1 MLTIESAREPSYPEE
16 PSFKL
21 QFFVCHGA
29 PFAQCISPISLF
41 SHLHL
46 PCFPSWLYM
55 TISDWRFTT
64 WNINFWWLSPHVFSI
79 LYIKTP
85 QCADDTLTYIY
96 VYHNTYIY
104 THIFIY
110 LNLYMIS
117 PSAIPTPHVEAKMCL
132 GARKAEAK
140 SLYDDR
146 PDVKEE
152 VPKVEVHLF
161 LLGDGCW

>member
-1 MLTIESAREPSYPEE
+1 MAEPACFQYPIY
-16 PSFKL
+16 
-21 QFFVCHGA
+21 Q
-29 PFAQCISPISLF
+29 
-41 SHLHL
+41 
-46 PCFPSWLYM
+46 
-55 TISDWRFTT
+55 D
-64 WNINFWWLSPHVFSI
+64 
-79 LYIKTP
+79 P

-104 THIFIY
+104 IYTYIFIY
-110 LNLYMIS
+110 LNVYMIS

>member
-1 MLTIESAREPSYPEE
+1 
-16 PSFKL
+16 
-21 QFFVCHGA
+21 
-29 PFAQCISPISLF
+29 
-41 SHLHL
+41 
-46 PCFPSWLYM
+46 
-55 TISDWRFTT
+55 
-64 WNINFWWLSPHVFSI
+64 
-79 LYIKTP
+79 
-85 QCADDTLTYIY
+85 
-96 VYHNTYIY
+96 
-104 THIFIY
+104 
-110 LNLYMIS
+110 MIS